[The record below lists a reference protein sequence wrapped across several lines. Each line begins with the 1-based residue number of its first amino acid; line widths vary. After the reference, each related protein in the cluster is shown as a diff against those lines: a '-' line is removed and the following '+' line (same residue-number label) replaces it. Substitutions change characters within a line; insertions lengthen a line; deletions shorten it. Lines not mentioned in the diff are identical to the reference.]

1 MMKKEA
7 KKIKKVK
14 GKRDSVIK
22 RKIISSNQLTIK
34 PLITKDMTIAEVA
47 GKYPET
53 HKIFFSIGM
62 HCLGCPMAMQE
73 TIEQGA
79 LAHGANVEELLKK
92 LNNSIKSKK
101 K

>member
-1 MMKKEA
+1 MMKK
-7 KKIKKVK
+7 K
-14 GKRDSVIK
+14 IK
-22 RKIISSNQLTIK
+22 RKGDERKDQKKAKSSK
-34 PLITKDMTIAEVA
+34 PLTTKITKDMTIAEAA

-53 HKIFFSIGM
+53 HKVFFSIGM

>member
-1 MMKKEA
+1 MKKM
-7 KKIKKVK
+7 KITK
-14 GKRDSVIK
+14 GKETK
-22 RKIISSNQLTIK
+22 RSQEKIRSPKHLSKKSLTK
-34 PLITKDMTIAEVA
+34 LITKDMTIAEVA

-53 HKIFFSIGM
+53 HKVFFSIGM

-79 LAHGANVEELLKK
+79 AAHGANVEELLKK
-92 LNNSIKSKK
+92 LNNSVKSKK

>member
-7 KKIKKVK
+7 KKIK
-14 GKRDSVIK
+14 S
-22 RKIISSNQLTIK
+22 K
-34 PLITKDMTIAEVA
+34 PLTSIITKDMTIAEAA
-47 GKYPET
+47 GKNPET

-79 LAHGANVEELLKK
+79 IAHGANVEELLKK

>member
-7 KKIKKVK
+7 KKIK
-14 GKRDSVIK
+14 S
-22 RKIISSNQLTIK
+22 K
-34 PLITKDMTIAEVA
+34 PLTSAITKDMTLAEVA